1 MSHDGRMARRTG
13 PDRERWILLADV
25 ARAYYVEDRSK
36 VDIAAQFGVS
46 RFQVASLLKQARDQ
60 GVVSIEIRD
69 PRRPSRDDDLARML
83 GVERVQV
90 VDVSGA
96 TEIEGTE
103 RVGTA
108 VMGALRQTLRS
119 RMTVGIS
126 WSRTMDLAAKFLPDL
141 PPCTIV
147 QLAGAL
153 QVPGSG
159 TLPQVIAN
167 LSASPDIT
175 TLPIHA
181 PLVVDGA
188 ATARDLMRQPEIAQA
203 LERADGLDLAV
214 VAIGAWQAGESS
226 VWEKVAAADRDEA
239 AAAGAVGEISGR
251 LFDSAG
257 DHVATA
263 LDDRLIGVRY
273 DQLRRTPHVVAVA
286 HGPGRAA
293 AVVAATRAGFVTHLI
308 VDSTLAEALVDL
320 LEPLEGES

>member
-1 MSHDGRMARRTG
+1 M
-13 PDRERWILLADV
+13 
-25 ARAYYVEDRSK
+25 
-36 VDIAAQFGVS
+36 DIAAQFGVS
-46 RFQVASLLKQARDQ
+46 RFQVATLLKQARDQ
-60 GVVSIEIRD
+60 GVVTIEIRD

-90 VDVSGA
+90 VDVSGT

-159 TLPQVIAN
+159 TLPQVISN
-167 LSASPDIT
+167 LGASPDIT

-239 AAAGAVGEISGR
+239 LAAGAVGEISGR
-251 LFDSAG
+251 LFDAAG

-286 HGPGRAA
+286 HGPARAA
-293 AVVAATRAGFVTHLI
+293 AVVAAAAAGFVTHLI

-320 LEPLEGES
+320 LETLDDES

>member
-1 MSHDGRMARRTG
+1 MARRTG

-25 ARAYYVEDRSK
+25 ARAHYVEDRSK

-46 RFQVASLLKQARDQ
+46 RFQVATLLKQARDQ
-60 GVVSIEIRD
+60 GVVTIEIRD

-90 VDVSGA
+90 VDVSGT

-159 TLPQVIAN
+159 TLPQVISN
-167 LSASPDIT
+167 LGASPDIT

-239 AAAGAVGEISGR
+239 LAAGAVGEISGR
-251 LFDSAG
+251 LFDAAG

-286 HGPGRAA
+286 HGPARAA
-293 AVVAATRAGFVTHLI
+293 AVVAAAAAGFVTHLI

-320 LEPLEGES
+320 LETLDDES

>member
-167 LSASPDIT
+167 LGASPDIT

>member
-1 MSHDGRMARRTG
+1 MERRPAG
-13 PDRERWILLADV
+13 PDRERVMLLADI
-25 ARAYYVEDRSK
+25 ARAYYLDDLSK
-36 VDIAAQFGVS
+36 VDIAARFDVS
-46 RFQVASLLKQARDQ
+46 RFQVAKLLKQAREQ
-60 GVVSIEIRD
+60 GVVSIEIHD
-69 PRRPSRDDDLARML
+69 PRRPSRDDDLARLL

-90 VDVSGA
+90 VDVVGTTETDGA
-96 TEIEGTE
+96 E

-159 TLPQVIAN
+159 TLPQVIST
-167 LSASPDIT
+167 LGSSPDIT

-188 ATARDLMRQPEIAQA
+188 ETARDLMRQPEIAQA

-214 VAIGAWQAGESS
+214 VAIGGWQAGESS
-226 VWEKVAAADRDEA
+226 VWEKVPAADRDEA
-239 AAAGAVGEISGR
+239 SAAGAVGEISGR
-251 LFDSAG
+251 LFDSEG
-257 DHVATA
+257 RHVATS

-273 DQLRRTPHVVAVA
+273 DQLLRTPRVIAVA
-286 HGPGRAA
+286 HGPGRAS
-293 AVVAATRAGFVTHLI
+293 AVVAAGRAGFVTHLI
-308 VDSTLAEALVDL
+308 VDSTLAEALADL
-320 LEPLEGES
+320 LDDES

>member
-1 MSHDGRMARRTG
+1 MSHDGPMERRTG

-25 ARAYYVEDRSK
+25 ARAYYVDDRSK
-36 VDIAAQFGVS
+36 VDIAAQFDVS
-46 RFQVASLLKQARDQ
+46 RFQVAKLLRQAREQ

-90 VDVSGA
+90 VDVAGT
-96 TEIEGTE
+96 TETEGTE

-108 VMGALRQTLRS
+108 VMGALRHTLRS

-167 LSASPDIT
+167 LGASPDIT

-226 VWEKVAAADRDEA
+226 VWEKVAAVDRDEA

-251 LFDSAG
+251 LFDAAG
-257 DHVATA
+257 RHVATA

-273 DQLRRTPHVVAVA
+273 DQLVRTPAVVAVA

-293 AVVAATRAGFVTHLI
+293 AVVAAARAGFVTHLI
-308 VDSTLAEALVDL
+308 VDSTLAEALADL
-320 LEPLEGES
+320 LDGGS